1 MTDLVKR
8 AKEFAKVHHAGQK
21 YGGEFDYFAQH
32 LQVTESVLLRFGI
45 ADEYLR
51 CGAILHDVLE
61 DTGATYEEVEM
72 YFGDRVAKMVSALT
86 EPKGGN
92 RKWRHEQT
100 YPRIRVNQDAIIVK
114 LADRIANVEAN
125 GDKVG
130 MYKKEHA
137 DFKKEVLNYCDTV
150 VGKEMIGYLDEL
162 LIRMVV
168 VKE

>member
-8 AKEFAKVHHAGQK
+8 AKEYAKVHHAGQK
-21 YGGEFDYFAQH
+21 YGGEFDYFVH
-32 LQVTESVLLRFGI
+32 LQATESVLLRYGI
-45 ADEYLR
+45 ADEFLR
-51 CGAILHDVLE
+51 AGAILHDVLE
-61 DTGATYEEVEM
+61 DTGATYEEVDT
-72 YFGDRVAKMVSALT
+72 YFGTRVASMVSALT

-100 YPRIRVNQDAIIVK
+100 YPRIKASQDAIIVK

-125 GDKVG
+125 GTKVG
-130 MYKKEHA
+130 MYKKEHPE
-137 DFKKEVLNYCDTV
+137 FKLQVLQFCDTEI
-150 VGKEMIGYLDEL
+150 GKEMIGYLDEL